1 MGRPYLVGG
10 SIFRRDADFGSTFKT
25 TSNGVGLLFGRR
37 LGRASRINV
46 GWNWEDLTST
56 QPILNAQ
63 GQTTIFESNYQI
75 SSVTPFYVFNTVNN
89 PYRPSRGTQVNISFQ
104 IAGGPLGGNTNFLKP
119 VFRFTQYRR
128 AWGRNLLALHAQAG
142 WVREWRGGSGVTPSN
157 IEGVPRAQ
165 RFWLGGDTQGPR
177 IFETRSITPRRYWMI
192 DGNNNITGVV
202 ADPTGLPL
210 SSFFTSGG
218 VPLLIESGGDRFYLL
233 QSELILPMGEQ
244 AEVALF
250 FDVGDA
256 LFEDQSFSFETSR
269 MSAGVEVR
277 FHLPVFPVPLRLI
290 YGFPVRKLE
299 SDRTSSFTFA
309 IGRSF

>member
-1 MGRPYLVGG
+1 
-10 SIFRRDADFGSTFKT
+10 
-25 TSNGVGLLFGRR
+25 
-37 LGRASRINV
+37 
-46 GWNWEDLTST
+46 
-56 QPILNAQ
+56 
-63 GQTTIFESNYQI
+63 
-75 SSVTPFYVFNTVNN
+75 VTPFYVFNTVNN
-89 PYRPSRGTQVNISFQ
+89 PYRPSRGTQVNLSFQ
-104 IAGGPLGGNTNFLKP
+104 IAGGPLGGNTSFLKP
-119 VFRFTQYRR
+119 VIRFTQYRR
-128 AWGRNLLALHAQAG
+128 AWGRNILALHAQGG
-142 WVREWRGGSGVTPSN
+142 WIREWRGGSGITPSN

-192 DGNNNITGVV
+192 DANNNITGVV
-202 ADPTGLPL
+202 SDPTGLPL
-210 SSFFTSGG
+210 SNFFTSGG

-233 QSELILPMGEQ
+233 QSELIVPMGEQ

-256 LFEDQSFSFETSR
+256 LFEDQSFNFETSR
-269 MSAGVEVR
+269 MSAGIEVR

-290 YGFPVRKLE
+290 YGFPVRKLQ

>member
-1 MGRPYLVGG
+1 M
-10 SIFRRDADFGSTFKT
+10 S
-25 TSNGVGLLFGRR
+25 
-37 LGRASRINV
+37 SR
-46 GWNWEDLTST
+46 
-56 QPILNAQ
+56 QPILNSQ
-63 GQTTIFESNYQI
+63 GQTTVFEATNQI

-89 PYRPSRGTQVNISFQ
+89 PYRPSRGTQVNLSFQ
-104 IAGGPLGGNTNFLKP
+104 IAGGPLGGNTDFLKP

-128 AWGRNLLALHAQAG
+128 AWARNILALHAQGG
-142 WVREWRGGSGVTPSN
+142 WIREWSDGSGITPSN

-177 IFETRSITPRRYWMI
+177 IFETRSITPRRYWLV
-192 DGNNNITGVV
+192 DANNNITDVV
-202 ADPTGLPL
+202 SDPTGLPL

-218 VPLLIESGGDRFYLL
+218 VPLLIESGGDRYYLF
-233 QSELILPMGEQ
+233 QSELIFPMGEQ

-250 FDVGDA
+250 FDIGDA
-256 LFEDQSFSFETSR
+256 LFEDQSFTFETSR
-269 MSAGVEVR
+269 ISAGLEVR